1 MLHHFLRTIRAN
13 SQDSYFKQVSLL
25 LHGDGTNGSQNNTFL
40 DSSTNNLT
48 ITRVSTATQGTNV
61 PFSQDA
67 GYWSNFFDGTNDRLT
82 ITDNANLRPGT
93 SNFTIEA
100 WIYRSVSGV
109 AHTIFAKGAS
119 TPTGFAFLVT
129 STNVLRF
136 TDTSS
141 NIDSTGTISANA
153 WTHVAAVREG
163 TGSNQ
168 FKLYINGVNDGTG
181 TVSTDYN
188 QTDQARIGENR
199 GATDDFSGYI
209 SNFRLVIGTAVYTA
223 NFTPSTI
230 PLTAITNTQLLT
242 CQSSRFLDNSAN
254 NFTVTPVNNAAVQP
268 FSPFAPTSGYS
279 TSTKGGSVRLN
290 GTSDYL
296 TVANSSS
303 IQLGANDFTIEFW
316 AYFFSFS
323 TSPQVINTGTN
334 NTTNLS
340 YAIVASSGGALSYFL
355 SSSGS
360 AWNISSGVSIGTART
375 NSWNHVALVRN
386 GTTVTPYLNGVAGT
400 TTTTS
405 ATLFAFTSTPTVG
418 CLATPANF
426 TSGYLYNLRIV
437 NGTAVYTANFT
448 PPTAPLTAIT
458 NTQLLLNGTNAG
470 IFDNAMKNNLITV
483 GNAQV
488 STSVTKFGTGSMSFD
503 GTGDWLTTIDTPNLQ
518 FGTGNFTIE
527 GWVYLNAVGSVRGF
541 VSKGTSTTG
550 WSLGVNAL
558 NQVVFSET
566 STSFA
571 STGTLLISTWYHVTV
586 VREGTGTNQTKIYIN
601 GTNDGTGTVATDF
614 NQTNILYVGADRVGG
629 SALNGY
635 IDDLRI
641 TKGVARYTANFTPPS
656 EAYPNS

>member
-1 MLHHFLRTIRAN
+1 MLHKFLRTIRAN
-13 SQDSYFKQVSLL
+13 SQDPYFKQVSLL
-25 LHGDGTNGSQNNTFL
+25 LHGDGTNGSQNNTFI
-40 DSSTNNLT
+40 DSSTNNHS
-48 ITRVSTATQGTNV
+48 ITRNGNTTQGTFV

-82 ITDNANLRPGT
+82 IADNANLRPGT

-100 WIYRSVSGV
+100 WIYRAASGA

-129 STNVLRF
+129 STDVLRF

-141 NIDSTGTISANA
+141 NIDSTGTIPANT

-188 QTDQARIGENR
+188 QTTEARIGENR
-199 GATDDFSGYI
+199 GATDDFNGYI
-209 SNFRLVIGTAVYTA
+209 SNLRLVIGTAVYTA
-223 NFTPSTI
+223 TFTPSTT

-242 CQSSRFLDNSAN
+242 CQSSRFLDNSSN
-254 NFTVTPVNNAAVQP
+254 NFTVTPVNNTSVQP
-268 FSPFAPTSGYS
+268 FSLFVPTSAYS
-279 TSTKGGSVRLN
+279 TSVNGGSIYFDGSGDN
-290 GTSDYL
+290 L

-303 IQLGANDFTIEFW
+303 IQLGASDFTIECW
-316 AYFFSFS
+316 VYFNSFNNQ
-323 TSPQVINTGTN
+323 PQITNTAN
-334 NTTNLS
+334 SNSSNLS
-340 YAIVASSGGALSYFL
+340 YALATLSGALKYFL
-355 SSSGS
+355 SSTGS
-360 AWNISSGVSIGTART
+360 TWNVASGVNIGTART

-386 GTTVTPYLNGVAGT
+386 GTTITPYLNGVAGT

-405 ATLFAFTSTPTVG
+405 ATLFAFTSTLPVG
-418 CLATPANF
+418 SAGTAANY
-426 TSGYLYNLRIV
+426 TNGYISNFRIV
-437 NGTAVYTANFT
+437 KGTAVYTANFT

-458 NTQLLLNGTNAG
+458 NTSLLLSGTNAG
-470 IFDNAMKNNLITV
+470 IFDNAMKNNLETV

-527 GWVYLNAVGSVRGF
+527 GWVYLNAVGSARGF

-550 WSLGVNAL
+550 WSLGTNSS
-558 NQVVFSET
+558 NQVVFSYT
-566 STSFA
+566 ATSFA
-571 STGTLLISTWYHVTV
+571 STGTLAVSTWYHIAV
-586 VREGTGTNQTKIYIN
+586 VREGTGSNQTKIYIN
-601 GTNDGTGTVATDF
+601 GTNDGTSTVATNF
-614 NQTNILYVGADRVGG
+614 NQTSIMYVGADRVGS

-656 EAYPNS
+656 APYPNS